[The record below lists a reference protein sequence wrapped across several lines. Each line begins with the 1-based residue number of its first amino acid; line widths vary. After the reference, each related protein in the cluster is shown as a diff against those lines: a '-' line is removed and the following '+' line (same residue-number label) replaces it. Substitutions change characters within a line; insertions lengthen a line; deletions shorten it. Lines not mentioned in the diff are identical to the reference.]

1 MENILNQQANRQKSE
16 GNIKTFETIKNDIKF
31 ETIQPE
37 KITNEKV
44 LKNDIY
50 YNPILQKYNN
60 INLES
65 KSIQKDKEA
74 MMDKIIKSRDNQL
87 KNEQVYN
94 IINLEDRFK
103 GFETSRNYISPETI
117 NKQSKKRFFRGI
129 YKNLQFIQNNENLQ
143 FSRNHK
149 RFSYFHKEKD
159 YDIITT
165 KYKHFNDEKNYIDK
179 EINKINTARVFY
191 KNNDYNPI
199 KGAFYNDE
207 KEEEFQKK
215 RYETQLT
222 WGQKKLKNL
231 PKCAKGKSNV
241 YNLITTNIVDPTEM
255 NRLLEE
261 ERHKKQR
268 YELRYKLEKY
278 YKDKCVSKL
287 SLDEIRNK
295 NKVSFQRYKVEDQ
308 RLYNILNLK
317 EKPYKE
323 HAKHSIG
330 HQTIWETI
338 LSGGN
343 DNNTFDKKEIYKDPY
358 DCSETERT
366 FYEYQVRRNNTL
378 SSLKEIKEDKL
389 FNNIKK
395 FNNKYRLRKCITNKK
410 PIDEIHKLR
419 KFSIDKSQFF
429 SKNN

>member
-1 MENILNQQANRQKSE
+1 
-16 GNIKTFETIKNDIKF
+16 
-31 ETIQPE
+31 
-37 KITNEKV
+37 
-44 LKNDIY
+44 
-50 YNPILQKYNN
+50 LQKYNN
-60 INLES
+60 INIES

-74 MMDKIIKSRDNQL
+74 LMDKIIKSRDNQL

-94 IINLEDRFK
+94 IINLEDKFK
-103 GFETSRNYISPETI
+103 GFETCRNYINTETI
-117 NKQSKKRFFRGI
+117 NKQSKKRFFREI
-129 YKNLQFIQNNENLQ
+129 YKNLQFSQNNENLK
-143 FSRNHK
+143 NHK

-222 WGQKKLKNL
+222 WGQMRLKNL

-241 YNLITTNIVDPTEM
+241 YNLITTSIVDPTEM

-268 YELRYKLEKY
+268 YELRYQLEKY
-278 YKDKCVSKL
+278 YKDNCVSKL

-308 RLYNILNLK
+308 RQYNILNLK
-317 EKPYKE
+317 ERPYKE
-323 HAKHSIG
+323 HAKHSNG
-330 HQTIWETI
+330 YQTIWETI

-343 DNNTFDKKEIYKDPY
+343 DNNTFDKKKKIKIPMIA
-358 DCSETERT
+358 
-366 FYEYQVRRNNTL
+366 
-378 SSLKEIKEDKL
+378 LKIKEL
-389 FNNIKK
+389 FTK
-395 FNNKYRLRKCITNKK
+395 FK
-410 PIDEIHKLR
+410 
-419 KFSIDKSQFF
+419 
-429 SKNN
+429 